1 MRRTLFITFIL
12 PLLSLAQQGPYAPAA
27 EQVGSTAI
35 KQNSYTIIDWAA
47 SCSVV
52 RGYQDVSDSALGLAF
67 VGDQS
72 AGENESDGGVVSIG
86 DGGVATLVFS
96 QPIQNTI
103 GPDIAVFENSFSDDF
118 LELAHVEISSDGVN
132 YFRFPSVSLSNA
144 DVQVAVFGMLDPT
157 NIYNLAGK
165 YRATFG
171 TPFDFQ
177 ELDFIAGLN
186 IDSISYVR
194 VIDVVGSIDS
204 TFATYDS
211 EGNIIND
218 PWPTAFPS
226 SGFDLDAVAALGDVT
241 GFKQF
246 QASNTRLQVF
256 PNPTINILNIPS
268 RAEAYGIYTLSGNLI
283 KKGTTLRQTISIQE
297 LSSGVYFIE
306 LVLGDETITQ
316 RFVKL

>member
-1 MRRTLFITFIL
+1 MA
-12 PLLSLAQQGPYAPAA
+12 PLLSFAQQGPHAPAA
-27 EQVGSTAI
+27 EQLGSTAI
-35 KQNSYTIIDWAA
+35 KNSSYTIIDWAK
-47 SCSVV
+47 SCTAV
-52 RGYQDVSDSALGLAF
+52 RGYQDVSDSSLGLAF

-72 AGENESDGGVVSIG
+72 AGEGASDGSVFSLG
-86 DGGVATLVFS
+86 DGGVATLIFD

-103 GPDIAVFENSFSDDF
+103 GADIAVYENSFSDDF
-118 LELAHVEISSDGVN
+118 LELAHVEISSDGIN
-132 YFRFPSVSLSNA
+132 YFRFPSVSLTNT
-144 DVQVAVFGMLDPT
+144 DTQVNGFGTLDPT

-165 YRATFG
+165 YRATYG

-177 ELDFIAGLN
+177 ELDSVVGLN

-194 VIDVVGSIDS
+194 VIDVIGSIDS
-204 TFATYDS
+204 TFSSFDS
-211 EGNIIND
+211 QGNIIND
-218 PWPTAFPS
+218 PWPTAFAS

-241 GFKQF
+241 GVKQF

-256 PNPTINILNIPS
+256 PNPTINILNIQS
-268 RAEAYGIYTLSGNLI
+268 RVEAYGIYTLSGNLI

-306 LVLGDETITQ
+306 LVLGDETVTQ